1 MVIATEIYFNWL
13 YQQQVIKYCRVSP
26 ISIWAFDFCVTFADE
41 VHLLSGQKHWG
52 LTHLL
57 YIPTR
62 YFPILTAL
70 CIAYN
75 ALMTSRPLETCV
87 SLYKTAEIVL
97 MIGML
102 ASEGLLLIRTLALW
116 NTQYTAQKL
125 LVGIY
130 IVVAIVIQTTA
141 SVPTVLA
148 TQLSRVTVGMFSSA
162 AFFELVIIF
171 FTVLYASRLHARID
185 KGSTTR
191 LIGVVIQGNMLYAL
205 SLFVAS
211 IVNIT
216 FYVLPLQDG
225 WNALFVSFQG
235 IFHGAMASRILFEL
249 RDALSEGQI
258 LRQVFTG
265 SRMEFES
272 VLTRIY
278 VDEL

>member
-1 MVIATEIYFNWL
+1 
-13 YQQQVIKYCRVSP
+13 
-26 ISIWAFDFCVTFADE
+26 
-41 VHLLSGQKHWG
+41 
-52 LTHLL
+52 
-57 YIPTR
+57 
-62 YFPILTAL
+62 
-70 CIAYN
+70 
-75 ALMTSRPLETCV
+75 MTSRPLETCV
-87 SLYKTAEIVL
+87 SLYKTAESQFLLMQMLNHTTLTSLQVVVL

-130 IVVAIVIQTTA
+130 IVVAIVMFVCAVISSNLKFESICSQTTA